1 MCHFL
6 VVRTGTLKPPLHS
19 SMRPTVV
26 NVALLGG
33 GGGAVRIV
41 QRGKSWSFHYH
52 MKKQGKVH
60 RYERTKLE
68 THHDGSVHT
77 QVVKGPDLKS
87 GVFSRAGSNP
97 AGRVFPILF
106 VHKRVAAF
114 GRAGETQRES
124 QKQWYILGY
133 FLC

>member
-1 MCHFL
+1 MSPC
-6 VVRTGTLKPPLHS
+6 
-19 SMRPTVV
+19 
-26 NVALLGG
+26 LGG